1 MDLQFSRLPICV
13 GDVTLKVAQGHF
25 ATSHS
30 HINYLIDV
38 TEQKSSLHEAMA
50 VAQQLME
57 RYLSKT
63 MVDTILCLDGTR
75 MIGACL
81 AQKMTQAGYLSINEG
96 RDIYVPQVEVDGEG
110 RILFR
115 DNTRPMIQ
123 DRNVL
128 LMMASVS
135 TGETAQRSMEGI
147 RYYGGRVAGIAAIY
161 SGVQAVDGVPVSAL
175 FDCFDLADY
184 QSYPAHDCPLC
195 RRGIPL
201 DAVVNSFGYSKL

>member
-1 MDLQFSRLPICV
+1 MDLQFVRLPICV

-38 TEQKSSLHEAMA
+38 TEQKSSLHEATA

-96 RDIYVPQVEVDGEG
+96 RDVFVPQVEMDGEG
-110 RILFR
+110 RLLFR

-128 LMMASVS
+128 LLMASVS
-135 TGETAQRSMEGI
+135 TGETARRSMEGI

-161 SGVQAVDGVPVSAL
+161 SGLRDVDGVTVSAL

-184 QSYPAHDCPLC
+184 QSCPAHDCPLC
-195 RRGIPL
+195 RCGVPL

>member
-38 TEQKSSLHEAMA
+38 TEQKSSLNEAMA

-96 RDIYVPQVEVDGEG
+96 RDVYVPQVEVDGEG

-115 DNTRPMIQ
+115 DNTFPVRQ
-123 DRNVL
+123 
-128 LMMASVS
+128 
-135 TGETAQRSMEGI
+135 
-147 RYYGGRVAGIAAIY
+147 GRRESPLPESRAAVWERTESPPHPAAAEANTKD
-161 SGVQAVDGVPVSAL
+161 SGVGE
-175 FDCFDLADY
+175 
-184 QSYPAHDCPLC
+184 
-195 RRGIPL
+195 RRGVREKSSKDPTSQG
-201 DAVVNSFGYSKL
+201 DAAPR